1 MFINPKQKRNP
12 RSDPSKMKAQSHLT
26 ITLFLLFCGLVCKVG
41 AASVADK
48 CSNDFTKVAPCLDYA
63 KGTANTPTKDC
74 CSGVKSIRDDDPV
87 CLCYFIQQTHNGS
100 EQIKSLGIQE
110 ARLLQLP
117 TACSLKN
124 ASVTNC
130 PSKRSLPLS
139 L

>member
-1 MFINPKQKRNP
+1 
-12 RSDPSKMKAQSHLT
+12 MKAQSHLT

-139 L
+139 LACSAMHINY